1 MLDDLRNSSSFIDDE
16 ETPNQEQEGIHRR
29 QGRNRRSDTFLGMTA
44 QQRFILSLMMFFMV
58 CALGVFAL
66 IITGSVAIPGL

>member
-1 MLDDLRNSSSFIDDE
+1 MLDDLRNSSSFIDEE
-16 ETPNQEQEGIHRR
+16 ETPEQESEAIQQHPSSRR
-29 QGRNRRSDTFLGMTA
+29 GQETFLGMTA

-66 IITGSVAIPGL
+66 IITGSVVVPGL